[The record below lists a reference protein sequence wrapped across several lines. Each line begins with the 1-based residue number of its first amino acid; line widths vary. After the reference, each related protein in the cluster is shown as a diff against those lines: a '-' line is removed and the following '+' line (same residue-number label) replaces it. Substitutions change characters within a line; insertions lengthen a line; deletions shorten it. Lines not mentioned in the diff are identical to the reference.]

1 MSFED
6 QEVLSLV
13 RTYELSLEEG
23 RGHYFDVDDLE
34 AIVNY
39 YLDLSSL
46 AEVQQAIAYA
56 RELHPRSIIFKI
68 KSVQLDIAQ
77 KNFANA
83 QAKIHALEGLGDSN
97 TELLVAKATLLL
109 HQGDRKRAL
118 EMLDEALETAEDPIE
133 VLQAMV
139 DAHLSQGEYLLAATA
154 LEKLCDLDDELDEG
168 TVYQLALCLDFTHN
182 FDRAIALFEKYTSRE
197 PYNPL
202 LWYQLGA
209 FWTRRRNEQKAEESF
224 RWAVTADDTFHA
236 AYFELGRIYEQRND
250 LIQALTAYR
259 QSVSAEVASG
269 YIHFR
274 IGMIEQELGC
284 PTEALRSFTRAIEIE
299 DDLDDVH
306 LERAHVLYELKRYD
320 KAAIDYYVAWEDESF
335 EEEDVLD
342 FVECLIELD
351 RLHEAISILIQ
362 AKTRFEDSFQL
373 RLVLAGYL
381 FATDDLAEA
390 ERVLIESLALNKNA
404 IVLFE
409 EYFPELLLVPN
420 IPATLARIQEFFND

>member
-13 RTYELSLEEG
+13 RTYELSQEEG
-23 RGHYFDVDDLE
+23 RGHYFDVEDLE

-39 YLDLSSL
+39 YLDTSSL
-46 AEVQQAIAYA
+46 EQVAQAIAFA
-56 RELHPRSIIFKI
+56 SQIHPRSIIFKI

-77 KNFANA
+77 KNFTHA
-83 QAKIHALEGLGDSN
+83 QAKIQALEGLGDSN
-97 TELLVAKATLLL
+97 TELLVARATLLL
-109 HQGDRKRAL
+109 HQGERTLAL
-118 EMLDEALETAEDPIE
+118 EMLDNALETAEDPID

-182 FDRAIALFEKYTSRE
+182 FDRAIALFEKYTQRE

-209 FWTRRRNEQKAEESF
+209 FWTRRRNEKKAEESF
-224 RWAVTADDTFHA
+224 KWAVTADDTFHA

-250 LIQALTAYR
+250 LIQALSSYR
-259 QSVSAEVASG
+259 QSVSQEVQSG

-284 PTEALRSFTRAIEIE
+284 PTEALRSFTKAIEIE
-299 DDLDDVH
+299 EDLDDVH
-306 LERAHVLYELKRYD
+306 LERAHVLYELKRFE
-320 KAAIDYYVAWEDESF
+320 KAAIDYYIAWEDESF

-351 RLHEAISILIQ
+351 RLTEAITLLIQ
-362 AKTRFEDSFQL
+362 AKDRFNDSFQL

-381 FATDDLAEA
+381 FATDDFIEA
-390 ERVLIESLALNKNA
+390 ERVLLESLALNEHA

>member
-13 RTYELSLEEG
+13 RSYELSLEEG
-23 RGHYFDVDDLE
+23 RGQYFDVEDLE
-34 AIVNY
+34 TIVNY
-39 YLDLSSL
+39 YLDTASL
-46 AEVQQAIAYA
+46 EDVAQALAFA
-56 RELHPRSIIFKI
+56 REIHPRSITFKI
-68 KSVQLDIAQ
+68 KSIQLDIAQ
-77 KNFANA
+77 KNFSHA
-83 QAKIHALEGLGDSN
+83 QAKIQDLAGIGDTN

-109 HQGDRKRAL
+109 HQGER
-118 EMLDEALETAEDPIE
+118 EEALEILDAALASAEEPAE

-139 DAHLSQGEYLLAATA
+139 DAHLSQGDYHLAATA
-154 LEKLCDLDDELDEG
+154 LEKLCELDEELDEG
-168 TVYQLALCLDFTHN
+168 TLYQLALCLDFTHN
-182 FDRAIALFEKYTSRE
+182 FDRAIALFEKYTTRE

-209 FWTRRRNEQKAEESF
+209 FWTRRRNEKKAEESF
-224 RWAVTADDTFHA
+224 RWAVTADENFHA
-236 AYFELGRIYEQRND
+236 AYFELGRIYEQRDD
-250 LIQALTAYR
+250 LIQALAAYR
-259 QSVSAEVASG
+259 QSISPEVASG

-320 KAAIDYYVAWEDESF
+320 KAAIDYYVAWSDESF
-335 EEEDVLD
+335 EEEDVMD

-351 RLHEAISILIQ
+351 RLDEAILILME
-362 AKTRFEDSFQL
+362 AKDRFELSFQL

-381 FATDDLAEA
+381 FATDNFDEA
-390 ERVLIESLALNKNA
+390 ERTLLESMTLEKKTIE
-404 IVLFE
+404 LFK
-409 EYFPELLLVPN
+409 EYFPELLFVPN